1 VRVLL
6 VEESRVMRQILVRA
20 LRQTGLD
27 GHDVLPAEDGRAGL
41 RLAREEQPDVVVCGW
56 NVPGLSGAELVSS
69 LRLALGHRRLVV
81 VSAETASPAV
91 AAAAHRA
98 GADAVLAKPV
108 TPEALAEAVTGGGS
122 PLRPGDD
129 AETGPETDPQAPAH
143 VPTPFEVRDA
153 LTTLLSRD
161 VEVDAGDP
169 FSGEDARTTYAVY
182 VDDRLAARVVAVA
195 DVGFSAHAGAAVG
208 LVPAPLAASTVR
220 RGTLP
225 DLLAENLDEVLNVC
239 AAALNGPGRPHLRL
253 WAVHHAGEDAPPDVV
268 GFAAVPG
275 RRLDLLVTIPS
286 YGEGRLSFVAVD

>member
-41 RLAREEQPDVVVCGW
+41 RLAREEQPDVAVCGW

-69 LRLALGHRRLVV
+69 LRLALGPGRLVV

-108 TPEALAEAVTGGGS
+108 TPEDLAVAVTGEGTL
-122 PLRPGDD
+122 PEPGDD
-129 AETGPETDPQAPAH
+129 EETGPEAPAH

-153 LTTLLSRD
+153 LTTLLARD

-208 LVPAPLAASTVR
+208 LVPAALAASAVR
-220 RGTLP
+220 RGNLP

-239 AAALNGPGRPHLRL
+239 TAAVNGPGRPHLRL